1 MKQEFLNFINE
12 LIKLNPDKA
21 NELMTENVKAYLDM
35 LREELK
41 REYEL
46 WSNDKD
52 LAESMGVSSRGTSS
66 SLRKL
71 VIDGFCEKIADN
83 PSVYTLTEKGK
94 NYNINI
100 EEE

>member
-1 MKQEFLNFINE
+1 
-12 LIKLNPDKA
+12 
-21 NELMTENVKAYLDM
+21 MTENVKAYLDM
-35 LREELK
+35 LRGEKTEKPPLTENGKKILK
-41 REYEL
+41 HLQENQEVKT
-46 WSNDKD
+46 WKAKD